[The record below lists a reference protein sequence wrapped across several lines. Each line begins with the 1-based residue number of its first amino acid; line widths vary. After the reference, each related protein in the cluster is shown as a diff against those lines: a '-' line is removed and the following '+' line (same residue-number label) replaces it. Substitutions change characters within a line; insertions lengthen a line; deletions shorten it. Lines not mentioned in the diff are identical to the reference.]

1 MTLTELQHDA
11 LREMVNIG
19 VGRAASILNQMLEH
33 PIQLQVPEVEVL
45 PVHELA
51 QALGNL
57 AETRLASVQLG
68 FKGAFSGVAL
78 LLFPTNSAS
87 NLVALLTGEA
97 PGTPDLD
104 SLRSAT
110 LTEVGNILVNGVMGA
125 IANAINHP
133 ISYTLPQFTEDY
145 LRNILT
151 REKATSNAFAILAK
165 THFTVEKLLIEGDII
180 ITFEM
185 GSFST
190 FLMAIDALI
199 AEIE

>member
-1 MTLTELQHDA
+1 MTLTDLQQDA

-33 PIQLQVPEVEVL
+33 PIQLQVPDVEVL
-45 PVHELA
+45 PVNELA
-51 QALGNL
+51 RALGNL
-57 AETRLASVQLG
+57 ANTRLASVQLG
-68 FKGAFSGVAL
+68 FKGAFSGQAL

-87 NLVALLTGEA
+87 NLVTLLTGEE

-125 IANAINHP
+125 IANAVNHP
-133 ISYTLPQFTEDY
+133 ITYTLPQYREDY
-145 LRNILT
+145 LENILN
-151 REKATSNAFAILAK
+151 RGEATANAFAIVAK

-180 ITFEM
+180 ISFEM
-185 GSFST
+185 GSFSA
-190 FLMAIDALI
+190 FLTAIDTLI
-199 AEIE
+199 AELE

>member
-1 MTLTELQHDA
+1 
-11 LREMVNIG
+11 
-19 VGRAASILNQMLEH
+19 MLEH
-33 PIQLQVPEVEVL
+33 PIQLQVPDVEVL
-45 PVHELA
+45 PVEELA
-51 QALGNL
+51 QALGAL
-57 AETRLASVQLG
+57 AEARLATVQMG

-87 NLVALLTGEA
+87 NLVALLTGEE

-133 ISYTLPQFTEDY
+133 ITYTIPQFTEDY
-145 LRNILT
+145 LGNILT
-151 REKATSNAFAILAK
+151 REEATSNAFAIVAK

-180 ITFEM
+180 ISFEM

-190 FLMAIDALI
+190 FLTAVDALI
-199 AEIE
+199 GELE

>member
-1 MTLTELQHDA
+1 MTLTDLQHDA
-11 LREMVNIG
+11 LRELVNIG

-33 PIQLQVPEVEVL
+33 PIQLQVPDVEVL
-45 PVHELA
+45 PVEEIAHT
-51 QALGNL
+51 LGTL
-57 AETRLASVQLG
+57 AELRLASVQLG

-87 NLVALLTGEA
+87 NLVTLLTGEE

-133 ISYTLPQFTEDY
+133 ISYTLPQYREDY
-145 LRNILT
+145 LNNILT
-151 REKATSNAFAILAK
+151 REKETANAFAIMAK
-165 THFTVEKLLIEGDII
+165 THFAVEELLIEGDII
-180 ITFEM
+180 ISFEM

-190 FLMAIDALI
+190 FLIAIDALI
-199 AEIE
+199 AELD

>member
-1 MTLTELQHDA
+1 L
-11 LREMVNIG
+11 
-19 VGRAASILNQMLEH
+19 
-33 PIQLQVPEVEVL
+33 
-45 PVHELA
+45 
-51 QALGNL
+51 
-57 AETRLASVQLG
+57 
-68 FKGAFSGVAL
+68 SGGL
-78 LLFPTNSAS
+78 
-87 NLVALLTGEA
+87 
-97 PGTPDLD
+97 
-104 SLRSAT
+104 
-110 LTEVGNILVNGVMGA
+110 GA

-133 ISYTLPQFTEDY
+133 ITYSLPQFTEDY
-145 LRNILT
+145 LGNILT